1 MSEQEQQLEGGTT
14 APVPTDL
21 SNEEAPKEVVETS
34 VQQTMQIDPALIV
47 DDVNYEKR
55 YDEMQKELE
64 RGTSRTRHLITPAAA
79 THATCTS
86 ESFDPTQHLAR
97 LEGVMAS
104 LLSGNCALSRE
115 HQTFFLHKG
124 LPTVVR
130 VLTRRRLAALSFY
143 FKSLNSITHFFIHCN
158 QLE

>member
-1 MSEQEQQLEGGTT
+1 MSEQQEQQLEGGTT

-64 RGTSRTRHLITPAAA
+64 RGTSPTPPDYGLPAA
-79 THATCTS
+79 THATY
-86 ESFDPTQHLAR
+86 F
-97 LEGVMAS
+97 
-104 LLSGNCALSRE
+104 
-115 HQTFFLHKG
+115 
-124 LPTVVR
+124 R
-130 VLTRRRLAALSFY
+130 VF
-143 FKSLNSITHFFIHCN
+143 
-158 QLE
+158 